1 MAETLNEL
9 VGRARAVQAHAYAP
23 YSGFRVGAAL
33 ETGRGAI
40 YTGCNIENASFG
52 MTICAERVA
61 IGSAV
66 AAGDRAFSRMVVV
79 SDADGPVSPCGACRQ
94 VIAEFAPELDIISV
108 APDGAQA
115 RWRLSAL
122 LPARFELQP
131 STGSNA

>member
-9 VGRARAVQAHAYAP
+9 VGRARAAQAHAYAP

-33 ETGRGAI
+33 ETGRGTV
-40 YTGCNIENASFG
+40 YTGCNIENASYG
-52 MTICAERVA
+52 MTMCAERVA
-61 IGSAV
+61 IGNAV
-66 AAGDRAFSRMVVV
+66 TAGDRDFTRMILVT
-79 SDADGPVSPCGACRQ
+79 DAVTPASPCGACRQ

-115 RWRLSAL
+115 RWRASAL

-131 STGSNA
+131 GTGSSA